1 MVAELV
7 REMVSIKVA
16 DGTRMDAYVS
26 RQKACGPCPMIV
38 VLQEAFGVN
47 SHIRSVADRLAQQGS
62 IAIAPEL
69 FHRTAPGFQGDYSN
83 FNGTLPHMRAVTPE
97 KAEADLRA
105 TYSWLM
111 SQDFAGSA
119 GVSCIGFCMGGR
131 IAFLANAVLP
141 LRAAVSFYGGGI
153 APALL
158 DRAAALHAPMLFFWG
173 EQDRNIP
180 PEQRA
185 AVIGAVKA
193 AGKRYVNVEISDAG
207 HGFFCDERASYNPRA
222 ARESWALLLEFLSP

>member
-1 MVAELV
+1 MAELV
-7 REMVSIKVA
+7 REMVPIKVA
-16 DGTRMDAYVS
+16 DGTTMDAYVS
-26 RQKACGPCPMIV
+26 RAKACGPCPMII
-38 VLQEAFGVN
+38 VLQELFGVN
-47 SHIRSVADRLAQQGS
+47 LHIRSVADRLAQQGS

-69 FHRTAPGFQGDYSN
+69 FHRTAPGFQGDYSDMN
-83 FNGTLPHMRAVTPE
+83 SALPHMRALTPE
-97 KAEADLRA
+97 MAEADLRA
-105 TYSWLM
+105 TYDWLVA
-111 SQDFAGSA
+111 QDFAGPA
-119 GVSCIGFCMGGR
+119 GVSCVGFCMGGR

-141 LRAAVSFYGGGI
+141 LKAAVSFYGGGI

-158 DRAAALHAPMLFFWG
+158 DRAAGLHAPMLFFWG
-173 EQDRNIP
+173 EQDQHIP

-185 AVIGAVKA
+185 AVIDALKS